1 MSNSAN
7 KENDAL
13 SMREIVTLIIKTRKI
28 HEGFFVPAIEFNFGA
43 GMDGPSEE
51 EVVPTMR
58 IGIRSINISKV
69 EESTPFSVDASVV
82 NPKSSARAKKT
93 KPE

>member
-1 MSNSAN
+1 MSHSADMDN
-7 KENDAL
+7 NAL
-13 SMREIVTLIIKTRKI
+13 SMKEVVTLIIKARKI
-28 HEGFFVPAIEFNFGA
+28 NEGHYVPAIEFNFGA

-58 IGIRSINISKV
+58 IGIRSFNISKI
-69 EESTPFSVDASVV
+69 EEPTPFSADASVV
-82 NPKSSARAKKT
+82 NPKRSTKT